1 MADVTGLLM
10 IPKKGKGAK
19 SPYPE
24 SEDMPEDDTG
34 MAPESDE
41 PTMGSAKSMA
51 AEDALAAFEAKD
63 AEALSDALT
72 RHYEA
77 CASGE

>member
-10 IPKKGKGAK
+10 IPKKKDGK
-19 SPYPE
+19 SPYPDSGE
-24 SEDMPEDDTG
+24 GDLPGDAPPVTDD
-34 MAPESDE
+34 PS
-41 PTMGSAKSMA
+41 MGGAKMMA
-51 AEDALAAFEAKD
+51 AEDAMAAFESKD
-63 AEALSDALT
+63 VEALNDALT